1 MSKHTLWLA
10 CSTCKGNHPTP
21 LHGYTPN
28 TKSKTDGNQ
37 TVDGGGNLKNNFA
50 GFNNDLKCTN
60 MTGKTG
66 SKVISMCI
74 VPVNVKHGDSKDMIT
89 TYTMLDNHSQGSFIH
104 DKLVNELGVHGMKTT
119 LNLRTLHGE
128 KTENTMIA
136 EGIKVTGIS
145 GDEDTSW
152 QRKNCSPR

>member
-1 MSKHTLWLA
+1 M
-10 CSTCKGNHPTP
+10 
-21 LHGYTPN
+21 
-28 TKSKTDGNQ
+28 
-37 TVDGGGNLKNNFA
+37 
-50 GFNNDLKCTN
+50 
-60 MTGKTG
+60 M
-66 SKVISMCI
+66 
-74 VPVNVKHGDSKDMIT
+74 T

-145 GDEDTSW
+145 GDEDTS
-152 QRKNCSPR
+152 